1 VTVALPPRLRHRMA
15 DTILAA
21 LHDGRAR
28 RQLISLGSDE
38 SIARG
43 WCDPDEAAYG
53 DVVRERAQ
61 RAAAAL
67 TEVALRA
74 SPNLDEALD
83 VAALLFDAGLFFE
96 VHEVLEP
103 HWRRATGNTREALQ
117 GLIQVAVGYQH
128 WVHGNV
134 RGARALLEDG
144 SARVRGRR
152 VRSVILDGFGVAV
165 GRSSQRVEVAPP
177 AAPPFPR
184 RSERK
189 GGLGPAHAAAGRGLR
204 SKRRGGAG

>member
-1 VTVALPPRLRHRMA
+1 MA

-67 TEVALRA
+67 TEVALGA
-74 SPNLDEALD
+74 VSNLDEALE
-83 VAALLFDAGLFFE
+83 VAAVLFDAGLFFE
-96 VHEVLEP
+96 AHEVLEP
-103 HWRRATGNTREALQ
+103 HWRRATGHTREALQ

-152 VRSVILDGFGVAV
+152 VRGVVLDGFGAAVA
-165 GRSSQRVEVAPP
+165 RSSRRVEAAPP
-177 AAPPFPR
+177 SAPPFPR
-184 RSERK
+184 RSPR
-189 GGLGPAHAAAGRGLR
+189 GTQRQGSYGRLGSP
-204 SKRRGGAG
+204 